1 MLSPI
6 PVRVYFVVKALVLTG
21 QEFAY
26 AAIPLQLL
34 FFALNLTSSLLSVER
49 KRASQN
55 LTRLSKLGMPKGAGK
70 KGEKP
75 PRKRKC
81 AEPVH
86 TFTPMKVSTS
96 DTSSD
101 FHSQSVNPPLLQTSS
116 VEGSSNSVASSVVN
130 YGWPPP
136 YYDYYNPMSQNS
148 YSCFGR
154 GTWPHP
160 SSSRPQR
167 PPQRQDESNP
177 CTLKFVSGNICI
189 CQSCRGSL
197 RSDKGTPCSPTH
209 DLCVARLEKR
219 QYWNSTSSEWCVPS
233 KETNSHYWARVA
245 CVQFA
250 YPSLVPDS
258 LVVPDNVSVK
268 LNSVHKNY
276 LSKEFGLSL

>member
-1 MLSPI
+1 M
-6 PVRVYFVVKALVLTG
+6 
-21 QEFAY
+21 
-26 AAIPLQLL
+26 
-34 FFALNLTSSLLSVER
+34 LSVER

-154 GTWPHP
+154 GTWPHG
-160 SSSRPQR
+160 SSLLLVLL
-167 PPQRQDESNP
+167 D
-177 CTLKFVSGNICI
+177 LKGLHNARMNQTHALS
-189 CQSCRGSL
+189 SLCREIFAFASHVVGV
-197 RSDKGTPCSPTH
+197 C
-209 DLCVARLEKR
+209 DLI
-219 QYWNSTSSEWCVPS
+219 
-233 KETNSHYWARVA
+233 KELRVA
-245 CVQFA
+245 LLMTCVLLDLKSDSIGTVLLANGVFLVRK
-250 YPSLVPDS
+250 PILIIVPVWHVCSLHILP
-258 LVVPDNVSVK
+258 LF
-268 LNSVHKNY
+268 LIH
-276 LSKEFGLSL
+276 